1 MSIRIESTLS
11 SILKIL
17 LYSNDLYALP
27 TSTDFR
33 VEAYDVAH
41 LFGEAM
47 VGVMTVIENNEPK
60 KSDYRKFKITVTE
73 KSNDTA
79 ALKEILGR
87 RLCHS
92 EWPLPDLIVVD
103 GGVAQKNAALIILN
117 QYKLDIPIVAVV
129 KDKTHKPERLLGNN
143 IIISQNKEAILL
155 ANTEAHRF
163 AITYHRQKRGK
174 RLQKKSP

>member
-1 MSIRIESTLS
+1 M
-11 SILKIL
+11 
-17 LYSNDLYALP
+17 
-27 TSTDFR
+27 
-33 VEAYDVAH
+33 AH

-92 EWPLPDLIVVD
+92 EWPPDLIVVD

-143 IIISQNKEAILL
+143 IIISQNKEAIFL

-163 AITYHRQKRGK
+163 AITYHRQKREDY
-174 RLQKKSP
+174 KKSPWLFFISTFFKNTVNGAKKRGNIPNSNSDMVGPS